1 MPNYIQTEGND
12 KKWVIDIEADSL
24 DPTVIWCLCAKNVG
38 TGEAVDVIGHDDI
51 RDWLTERTKEGC
63 WFIAHNGIKFD
74 IPVCNRLAGSRIGI
88 GRIIDTML
96 LSMVYSPSLKGG
108 HNLEAWGTRLRQPKG
123 EFNDFS
129 ALTDEMLKYCRQ
141 DVSVTYTLYHRL
153 TARMRD
159 EGFTE
164 FGVGIEH
171 KAWHII
177 NKQRLNGFTFK
188 YREAMQ
194 LFQELRA
201 LESGLR
207 DELYEIWPPQLLPV
221 KTYKKAYKKDG
232 SESATYTKH
241 KADFPQLANHPD
253 GSYTAYDWV
262 EFDLGSPT
270 QRLEKLMETG
280 WEPREPTKSKKS
292 WKVTDKG
299 ELVPSL
305 VEFIEGNKDNVEA
318 VGAIKLAK
326 WLTYNNRSIM
336 IGTWLDN
343 YNDKTGA
350 IHGNLWL
357 ANTLRYR
364 HSNPN
369 TANIP
374 AVRLDDNSRPCR
386 NESGDYTYEARDLW
400 TVRDRTNRSLVGVD
414 AKGIQLRV
422 LAHYL
427 DNPEFT
433 KQLLEGDPH
442 EYNRKLAGIG
452 TRPDAKTFIYAFLL
466 GAGDELIGKIVKGT
480 EKDGRRTKRQFISNF
495 PGLAELLDSLA
506 EERER
511 TGRITLADGTP
522 IIVSQPHTV
531 LGYLLQGD
539 ESRIMKLAAILVDE
553 MVRREGLD
561 VLKVGDIHDEWQSDV
576 LTEHVERYIEVC
588 HICFKKAGEQLGYK
602 IPIECDA
609 KVGLT
614 WAETH

>member
-12 KKWVIDIEADSL
+12 LKWVIDIETDSL
-24 DPTVIWCLCAKNVG
+24 DPTVIWVMCVKNIG
-38 TGEAVDVIGHDDI
+38 TAETATVIGEKAV
-51 RDWLTERTKEGC
+51 REWLDSRVAEGC
-63 WFIAHNGIKFD
+63 WFVAHNGIKFD
-74 IPVCNRLAGSRIGI
+74 VPVCNRLAGSRIGVS
-88 GRIIDTML
+88 RSIDTMVM
-96 LSMVYSPSLKGG
+96 SMVYSPSLKGG
-108 HNLEAWGTRLRQPKG
+108 HGLEGWGERLKKPKG
-123 EFNDFS
+123 EFYDFNNLS
-129 ALTDEMLKYCRQ
+129 DDMIKYCQQ
-141 DVSVTYTLYHRL
+141 DVEITYTLYHRL
-153 TARMRD
+153 TARMRA

-164 FGVGIEH
+164 GGMEIEH
-171 KAWHII
+171 KSWNII
-177 NKQRLNGFTFK
+177 RKQQVNGFAFK
-188 YREAMQ
+188 HTEAMQ
-194 LFQELRA
+194 LFQELRRM
-201 LESGLR
+201 ESDLR

-232 SESATYTKH
+232 SESATLKSH
-241 KADFPQLANHPD
+241 KAAFPALVIHPD
-253 GSYTAYDWV
+253 GSYTVHDWV

-305 VEFIEGNKDNVEA
+305 VEFIEENKDNAEA

-326 WLTYNNRSIM
+326 WLTYNNRSTM
-336 IGTWLDN
+336 LGTWLDN

-350 IHGNLWL
+350 IHGNLWY

-374 AVRLDDNSRPCR
+374 AVRLDGHGKPLLR
-386 NESGDYTYEARDLW
+386 EAGDFTYEARDLW
-400 TVRDRTNRSLVGVD
+400 TVRDRATRTLVGVD

-427 DNPEFT
+427 NNPEFT

-480 EKDGRRTKRQFISNF
+480 AKDGRRTKRQFIANF

-506 EERER
+506 DERER
-511 TGRITLADGTP
+511 TGRIKLADGTP
-522 IIVSQPHTV
+522 IIVSQAHTV

-539 ESRIMKLAAILVDE
+539 ESRIMKLAAINVDAA
-553 MVRREGLD
+553 VRKAGLD
-561 VLKVGDIHDEWQSDV
+561 VLKVGDIHDEWQSDL
-576 LTEHVERYIEVC
+576 LTEHADAYIDIC
-588 HICFKKAGEQLGYK
+588 HEAFKKAGEQLNYRL
-602 IPIECDA
+602 PIECDA
-609 KVGLT
+609 KKGKS